1 MANGSP
7 DWTLKLSP
15 SFVLALLAATAA
27 VVTSQLTSAANAKA
41 YAAGKVKEMRE
52 DVEQKYVPREVLDL
66 QFGRIRDDLSEI
78 KTLIKEGR

>member
-41 YAAGKVKEMRE
+41 YAAEKVKEMRE